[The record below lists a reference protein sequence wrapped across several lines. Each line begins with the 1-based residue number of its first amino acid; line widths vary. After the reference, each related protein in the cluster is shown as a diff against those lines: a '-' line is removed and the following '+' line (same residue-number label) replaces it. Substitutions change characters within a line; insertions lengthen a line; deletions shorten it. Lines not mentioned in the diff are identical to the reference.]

1 MHERGRIGEDDGD
14 GIETDRSL
22 KLRWSARSVPEMK
35 DFDRFPLFIHPI
47 VDKNRRVEEPSYSG
61 EASYR
66 AADQREGLEQIDVI
80 KKRSSEFF
88 TVGGVMIPRPA
99 HEAFKIG

>member
-1 MHERGRIGEDDGD
+1 
-14 GIETDRSL
+14 
-22 KLRWSARSVPEMK
+22 MK

-47 VDKNRRVEEPSYSG
+47 VDKSRGVEEPSYGG

-80 KKRSSEFF
+80 KKLRSAVPNFSLLA
-88 TVGGVMIPRPA
+88 G
-99 HEAFKIG
+99 